1 MTLQVAPHQGQVFF
15 PWAER
20 RPVGSETGLLFFPCS
35 KGGLGSEGVR
45 GDWIEL
51 NT

>member
-1 MTLQVAPHQGQVFF
+1 MTLQVAPRQGQVF

-20 RPVGSETGLLFFPCS
+20 RLGGSETGLCVFPCS

-45 GDWIEL
+45 GDCMEL